1 MSSLL
6 KKASENALI
15 PPAVIVQK
23 KKPAKS
29 CNKRFIPW
37 ANSLNFCSFQEIQYN
52 YLKPTVQIH
61 LKLYHYF
68 WKDNNFFSKK
78 WKHAATHSY
87 TQLMYEKL
95 TYLELG

>member
-6 KKASENALI
+6 KKASGNALI

-23 KKPAKS
+23 KKKTAKS
-29 CNKRFIPW
+29 CNKRFIPG

-68 WKDNNFFSKK
+68 WKDDKFFSKK
-78 WKHAATHSY
+78 
-87 TQLMYEKL
+87 
-95 TYLELG
+95 

>member
-1 MSSLL
+1 MSSFL
-6 KKASENALI
+6 KKASGNALI

-23 KKPAKS
+23 KNPAKS
-29 CNKRFIPW
+29 GNKRFIPW

-68 WKDNNFFSKK
+68 WKDDNF
-78 WKHAATHSY
+78 KHAATHSY
-87 TQLMYEKL
+87 TQLIYEQL

>member
-6 KKASENALI
+6 KKASGNALI
-15 PPAVIVQK
+15 PPAVIVQ

-68 WKDNNFFSKK
+68 WKDDNFFSKK
-78 WKHAATHSY
+78 
-87 TQLMYEKL
+87 
-95 TYLELG
+95 